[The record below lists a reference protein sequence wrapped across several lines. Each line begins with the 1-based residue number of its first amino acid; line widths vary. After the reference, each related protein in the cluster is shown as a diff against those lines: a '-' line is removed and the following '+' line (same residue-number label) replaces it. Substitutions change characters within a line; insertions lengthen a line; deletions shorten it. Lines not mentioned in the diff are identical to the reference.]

1 LLVRRALG
9 SEAIITPA
17 ATPTTVDQLDGDAA
31 IPSSDAAADH
41 IQPISEDRSD
51 QPDQEEA
58 PTPRDTD
65 GGEIY
70 TDTNQRADTEGYY
83 NTPEATSIKVEVLDQ
98 GWSPPSDPPD
108 VSGETTRS
116 DAVESPIDEEG
127 WENPLH
133 AHIEKIADGTEVGH
147 RKLELSIDGGLG
159 LNTNNDGANG
169 ERLITEI
176 ADENEVG
183 HSISGLE
190 RSIDSRSAEPSL
202 ITDKDGTNGQRLIL
216 SALANI

>member
-1 LLVRRALG
+1 LG

-41 IQPISEDRSD
+41 TQPISEDRSD

-65 GGEIY
+65 GGDIH
-70 TDTNQRADTEGYY
+70 TDTNRRADTEGHH
-83 NTPEATSIKVEVLDQ
+83 NTPEATSIKVEALDQ
-98 GWSPPSDPPD
+98 GWTLPSAPD
-108 VSGETTRS
+108 ESGETTS
-116 DAVESPIDEEG
+116 DAVESRIDEEG
-127 WENPLH
+127 RENLLH
-133 AHIEKIADGTEVGH
+133 AHIEKIADETEVGH
-147 RKLELSIDGGLG
+147 RKLELSIDGELG
-159 LNTNNDGANG
+159 LNTNSDGTNG

-176 ADENEVG
+176 VDENEVG
-183 HSISGLE
+183 HSISRLE
-190 RSIDSRSAEPSL
+190 CSIDGGSAEPSL
-202 ITDKDGTNGQRLIL
+202 ITDKDGTNSQRLIL